1 MCAAAAAT
9 TDRVVIVVMGPTA
22 APSRLLLVVGG
33 GGADPAIAG
42 MAAPLSATS
51 SSLSSTVVPGGDGD
65 GAAPKLPTTRSRTLP
80 EVTPSL
86 VEPTPAHCRPLPDV
100 APPVSGHHLMRRADA
115 ARPLLAA
122 AQPPAL
128 SQPPSA
134 HGHLPRPTHSA
145 FGGVE
150 RRQEEQRED

>member
-22 APSRLLLVVGG
+22 APSRLLLVVGS
-33 GGADPAIAG
+33 GGADPPSRAG
-42 MAAPLSATS
+42 
-51 SSLSSTVVPGGDGD
+51 
-65 GAAPKLPTTRSRTLP
+65 GAASPPPLLVIDGGAVGTGWRRSKLPTTRSRTLP
-80 EVTPSL
+80 EVTPRSSNRHR
-86 VEPTPAHCRPLPDV
+86 HCRRCPMLRRGLATAD
-100 APPVSGHHLMRRADA
+100 RRAT
-115 ARPLLAA
+115 P
-122 AQPPAL
+122 PPAL
-128 SQPPSA
+128 AAKSRPPLQPPSA